1 MENQVVAPEA
11 SNVASILA
19 ASEVVEQAPKKRG
32 RPAIYANAAERQ
44 AAYRQRKGGKSYSI
58 IIPEDCAEAF
68 DAYLKRQR
76 MDVNPDMSV
85 ADVIEKL
92 IRNQFMRK
100 R

>member
-1 MENQVVAPEA
+1 MENQVIAPEV
-11 SNVASILA
+11 SNVASIIA
-19 ASEVVEQAPKKRG
+19 ASEVPAVAKKRG
-32 RPAIYANAAERQ
+32 RPAIYGSAAERQ
-44 AAYRQRKGGKSYSI
+44 AAYRARKGGKSYSI
-58 IIPEDCAEAF
+58 QIPEDCAEAF

-76 MDVNPDMSV
+76 MDVNPDLSV